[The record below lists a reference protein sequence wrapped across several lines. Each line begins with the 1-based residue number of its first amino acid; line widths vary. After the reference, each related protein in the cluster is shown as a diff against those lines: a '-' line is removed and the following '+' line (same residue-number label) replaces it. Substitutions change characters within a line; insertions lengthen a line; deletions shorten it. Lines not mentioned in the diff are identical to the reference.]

1 MRVSRWLMTG
11 LVASAAGCAQPT
23 AEQQIVNDAARALGG
38 RDRVLK
44 VTTIALEGE
53 GRQFNLG
60 QDMRPDAAE
69 QTFTVSG
76 LSRRQDLAANRS
88 RTELTR
94 TPAFAYFQG
103 QAPQRQIQGID
114 GEVAYNIAAND
125 TVSRAATP
133 VANDRKSDLLHH
145 PVAIVRA
152 ASSPGATL
160 ANARTAGSERLVD
173 ITADGRQFVLAVD
186 STGLPLRVESRSD
199 HANLGDVI
207 LSTHFADYQDVN
219 GVKMP
224 ARITTK
230 VDDFTTG
237 ELRFTRQ
244 TIDGDIGDLAA
255 PAAAA
260 SAPPV
265 AGPPAPNVVP
275 EQVAPWIWLLAGQSH
290 HSVLLEMKD
299 HLLLVDAPQ
308 SEART
313 LAVLAKVKDLRPD
326 KPLRGVITT
335 HHHFDHTAG
344 IRAAMADGLSI
355 ITQSGNKAFFEA
367 MGRRPHTIA
376 PDTLAKNPKAVS
388 VTTVDEEL
396 ILTDGPA
403 PVAIYHVAGN
413 PHSDTMLMV
422 HIPSERVLI
431 EVDAFSPG
439 ASVNPYAANLL
450 ENISRRNLRVDRIV
464 SLHGGIAPF
473 ADLAKVA
480 ATATTH

>member
-1 MRVSRWLMTG
+1 MRVSKWLMTAV
-11 LVASAAGCAQPT
+11 VASVAGCAQPT
-23 AEQQIVNDAARALGG
+23 PEQRIVNEAAQALGG
-38 RDRVLK
+38 RDRVLNVK
-44 VTTIALEGE
+44 TIALEGE

-60 QDMRPDAAE
+60 QDMRPDAAD

-76 LSRRQDLAANRS
+76 FTRRQDLAAHRS

-94 TPAFAYFQG
+94 TPTFAYFQG

-114 GEVAYNIAAND
+114 GDVAYNIAAND
-125 TVSRAATP
+125 TAARVATP
-133 VANDRKSDLLHH
+133 VASDRKADLLHH

-152 ASSPGATL
+152 AASPGATVT
-160 ANARTAGSERLVD
+160 NARTAGAERLVD

-186 STGLPLRVESRSD
+186 STGLPVRVESKSD
-199 HANLGDVI
+199 NPNLGDVI
-207 LSTHFADYQDVN
+207 LSTHFADYQDVS

-224 ARITTK
+224 TRITTA

-237 ELRFTRQ
+237 EFRFTRQ

-260 SAPPV
+260 ASPAA
-265 AGPPAPNVVP
+265 AGPPPPEVVP

-290 HSVLLEMKD
+290 HSVLLEMQD
-299 HLLLVDAPQ
+299 HLLLIDAPQ

-313 LAVLAKVKDLRPD
+313 LAVLAKVRELKPD
-326 KPLRGVITT
+326 KPLSAVITT

-344 IRAAMADGLSI
+344 IRAAIAAGLSI
-355 ITQSGNKAFFEA
+355 VTHTGNKAFFEA
-367 MGRRPHTIA
+367 MGRRPHTIL
-376 PDTLAKNPKAVS
+376 PDTLARSPKAVS
-388 VTTVDEEL
+388 VTTVDDEL
-396 ILTDGPA
+396 ILNDGPA

-439 ASVNPYAANLL
+439 AAVHPYAANLL
-450 ENISRRNLRVDRIV
+450 ENITRRNLRVERIV

-480 ATATTH
+480 VPATIP

>member
-1 MRVSRWLMTG
+1 
-11 LVASAAGCAQPT
+11 
-23 AEQQIVNDAARALGG
+23 
-38 RDRVLK
+38 
-44 VTTIALEGE
+44 
-53 GRQFNLG
+53 
-60 QDMRPDAAE
+60 MRPDAAG

-76 LSRRQDLAANRS
+76 LSRRQDLAATRS

-114 GEVAYNIAAND
+114 GDVAYNVAAND
-125 TVSRAATP
+125 TASRAAAP
-133 VANDRKSDLLHH
+133 VASARRADLLHH

-152 ASSPGATL
+152 ASSPDGTV
-160 ANARTAGSERLVD
+160 ANARTEGAERLVD
-173 ITADGRQFVLAVD
+173 ITADGRQFLLVVD
-186 STGLPLRVESRSD
+186 GTGLPLRVESKSD
-199 HANLGDVI
+199 NANLGDVI

-237 ELRFTRQ
+237 EFRFTKQ
-244 TIDGDIGDLAA
+244 TIDADIGHSAA
-255 PAAAA
+255 PPAAA
-260 SAPPV
+260 SAPAA

-275 EQVAPWIWLLAGQSH
+275 EQVGPWIWLLGGQSH

-313 LAVLAKVKDLRPD
+313 LAVLAKVKELKPG
-326 KPLRGVITT
+326 KPLRAVITT

-344 IRAAMADGLSI
+344 IRAAIAGSSVDHHAERQQGVFRGDGPAAA
-355 ITQSGNKAFFEA
+355 Q
-367 MGRRPHTIA
+367 IA
-376 PDTLAKNPKAVS
+376 PDTLARNPQPVVS

-403 PVAIYHVAGN
+403 PVAIFI
-413 PHSDTMLMV
+413 T
-422 HIPSERVLI
+422 
-431 EVDAFSPG
+431 SP
-439 ASVNPYAANLL
+439 A
-450 ENISRRNLRVDRIV
+450 IRTRTRC
-464 SLHGGIAPF
+464 
-473 ADLAKVA
+473 
-480 ATATTH
+480 